1 MNDAPDGREPLTHR
15 VAALSPAKRALLE
28 LRLKQSR
35 KEEAAAAN
43 GLPPIVR
50 RGPLRSAPLSFAQQR
65 FWFLDQ
71 LQPGRPLYNVS
82 CRAWLHGRVDVS
94 ALRRALNEIV
104 ARHETLRTSFP
115 ASNGQPIQSIAL
127 QVACD
132 LPLIDLTL
140 VPVDRREAE
149 VRRLVTEQAREPFDL
164 ARGPLLRARLLHVA
178 EDEHALILMLHHIV
192 ADDWSV
198 GVLFRELGTL
208 YEAFSQGRDSPLPEL
223 PIQYADYAFTQSE
236 WLQGAVLERELTYWK
251 AQFRTL
257 PAPLQLPADRP
268 RPAVPSH
275 AGARVQFELP
285 PALRDRLEQLSR
297 SQGVTL
303 FMTLLAAFKVLL
315 SQYTGQEDI
324 VVGTPIAGRTR
335 AETEGLIGCFVN
347 TLALRTDLSDD
358 PTFRQLVARVR
369 EVALGA
375 YAHQELPFE
384 RLVEE
389 LQPERDT
396 SQAPLFNVMFVLQ
409 NVPRSERQLHGLT
422 MRHIELDKDTA
433 KFDLGLRLAK
443 EAGGLRGGLSYST
456 DIFDRR
462 TIERLVGQYRELLA
476 AVVAEPDRRLS
487 ALPLLNAA
495 ERRTMLVDWN
505 ATRCAWSDGG
515 ACLHSLVARQAAAT
529 PEVVAIV
536 DESSGL
542 TYGELDRRANR
553 LAHRLRRAGVGP
565 EVRVGVCLERS
576 VDLVVG
582 LLAVLKA
589 GGAYVPL
596 DPSYPRERLGFML
609 RDSLAHVL
617 LTQHRASGDLPFRDI
632 QVVGMDAGGEPV
644 GGEAE
649 APPET
654 GVGPDNLAYV
664 MYTSGSTGRP
674 KGVMVSHRAVLNHLR
689 WRQGYFPL
697 SPGDRG
703 LHKASVS
710 FDDSV
715 WEVFEPLLAGARLI
729 LARPGGQSD
738 PSYLVQL
745 ISEQQITTACFVPSL
760 LRSFLEEPSLES
772 CASLRR
778 VTTGGEVLSID
789 LQERFFTRFHA
800 GLHNGYGPTEA
811 TISATFWTCERDSDR
826 RTVPIGRPIAN
837 TRIYVVDRY
846 LRPVPVGVP
855 GELYIG
861 GDSLARGYVGRAGAT
876 AERFLPDPF
885 TEMPGARLYRTGDR
899 ARYRADGTLEFLGRL
914 DDQVKIRGFRVE
926 PGEIVATLAEHP
938 GVEDGVVVAREDNS
952 GDRRLVAY
960 VVPAAK
966 GLHPAIDELRDFLQA
981 RLPDHMIPSAFVFLE
996 ALPLTLSGKLD
1007 RRALPAPERARTG
1020 LAGWV
1025 TPRTPVEEAISE
1037 IWIALLNLEGVGVH
1051 DNFFALGGHSLLA
1064 VQVVAR
1070 LRAAFGL
1077 DLPVRAFFETPT
1089 VAGLA
1094 ERIEAT
1100 SRLLDEVASL
1110 PADQVHLALSRE
1122 NR

>member
-15 VAALSPAKRALLE
+15 VASLSPAKRALLE

-35 KEEAAAAN
+35 AEEPAAAN

-65 FWFLDQ
+65 LWFLDQ
-71 LQPGRPLYNVS
+71 LQPGRPLYNVP
-82 CRAWLHGRVDVS
+82 CRAWLHGRVDVA
-94 ALRRALNEIV
+94 ALRRALNEVV
-104 ARHETLRTSFP
+104 ARHESLRTTFP
-115 ASNGQPIQSIAL
+115 ASNGQPMQSIAP
-127 QVACD
+127 QVVCD
-132 LPLIDLTL
+132 LPVIDLTS
-140 VPVDRREAE
+140 VPAERREAE
-149 VRRLVTEQAREPFDL
+149 VRRLATEQAREPFDL
-164 ARGPLLRARLLHVA
+164 ARGPLLRARVLRLA

-192 ADDWSV
+192 ADGWSV

-208 YEAFSQGRDSPLPEL
+208 YEAFSQGRDSPLPD
-223 PIQYADYAFTQSE
+223 PAIQYADYALTQTE
-236 WLQGAVLERELTYWK
+236 WLQGAVLERELGYWK

-268 RPAVPSH
+268 RPAMPSH
-275 AGARVQFELP
+275 AGARVHFKLP
-285 PALRDRLEQLSR
+285 SMLRDRLEELSR
-297 SQGVTL
+297 SQGATL

-315 SQYTGQEDI
+315 AQYSGQEDI

-409 NVPRSERQLHGLT
+409 NVPRSERRLRGLT
-422 MRHIELDKDTA
+422 MRHIELDKGTA
-433 KFDLGLRLAK
+433 KFDLSLGLAEK
-443 EAGGLRGGLSYST
+443 AGGLRGVLSYST
-456 DIFDRR
+456 DLFDRE
-462 TIERLVGQYRELLA
+462 TIERLVGQYRELLT
-476 AVVAEPDRRLS
+476 AVVADPERRLS
-487 ALPLLNAA
+487 ALPLLSAA

-505 ATRCAWSDGG
+505 DTRRAWPDAE

-529 PEVVAIV
+529 PDVVAIV
-536 DESSGL
+536 DETGRL
-542 TYGELDRRANR
+542 TYGELDRRADR
-553 LAHRLRRAGVGP
+553 LAHRLRRLGVGP

-596 DPSYPRERLGFML
+596 DPSYPRERLDFML
-609 RDSLAHVL
+609 RDSRAHLL
-617 LTQHRASGDLPFRDI
+617 LTQHRLGLDLPSRDT
-632 QVVGMDAGGEPV
+632 QVVCLDAEGEALGGETS
-644 GGEAE
+644 AL
-649 APPET
+649 PES

-697 SPGDRG
+697 SAGDRG

-715 WEVFEPLLAGARLI
+715 WEVFEPLLAGARLL

-745 ISEQQITTACFVPSL
+745 IAEQQITTACFVPSL
-760 LRSFLEEPSLES
+760 LRSFLEEPNLGR

-778 VTTGGEVLSID
+778 VTTGGEALPLD
-789 LQERFFTRFHA
+789 LQELFFTRLRA

-811 TISATFWTCERDSDR
+811 TISATFWTCERESDR

-837 TRIYVVDRY
+837 TRIYVLDRH

-855 GELYIG
+855 GELHIG
-861 GDSLARGYVGRAGAT
+861 GDGLARGYLGRAGLT
-876 AERFLPDPF
+876 AERFVPDPF
-885 TEMPGARLYRTGDR
+885 TDVPGARLYRTGDR
-899 ARYRADGTLEFLGRL
+899 ARYRGDGTLEFLGRL
-914 DDQVKIRGFRVE
+914 DYQVKIRGFRVE
-926 PGEIVATLAEHP
+926 PGEIAATLAEHP
-938 GVEDGVVVAREDNS
+938 GVGDGIVVAREDGP

-960 VVPAAK
+960 IVPAVGASPP
-966 GLHPAIDELRDFLQA
+966 GTDELRGFLQA
-981 RLPDHMIPSAFVFLE
+981 RLPGHMIPSAFVVLD
-996 ALPLTLSGKLD
+996 AMPLTPSGKVD
-1007 RRALPAPERARTG
+1007 RRALPAPEHTRAG
-1020 LAGWV
+1020 LEDLV
-1025 TPRTPVEEAISE
+1025 TPRTPVEEAIAE
-1037 IWIALLNLEGVGVH
+1037 IWIALLKLERVGVH

-1064 VQVVAR
+1064 AQLVAR

-1077 DLPVRAFFETPT
+1077 DLPLRALFETPT

-1100 SRLLDEVASL
+1100 SRLLEEVASL
-1110 PADQVHLALSRE
+1110 TADQVRLELSRD
-1122 NR
+1122 R

>member
-1 MNDAPDGREPLTHR
+1 MNDASDSREPLSHR
-15 VAALSPAKRALLE
+15 VASLSPAKRALLE

-35 KEEAAAAN
+35 AEGPAAAN

-65 FWFLDQ
+65 LWFLDQ
-71 LQPGRPLYNVS
+71 LQPGRPLYNVP
-82 CRAWLHGRVDVS
+82 CRAWLHGRLNVA
-94 ALRRALNEIV
+94 ALRRALNEVV
-104 ARHETLRTSFP
+104 ARHESLRTTFP
-115 ASNGQPIQSIAL
+115 AGNGQPMQAIAP
-127 QVACD
+127 QVVCD
-132 LPLIDLTL
+132 LPLIDLTS
-140 VPVDRREAE
+140 VPAERREAE
-149 VRRLVTEQAREPFDL
+149 VRRLATEQAREPFDL
-164 ARGPLLRARLLHVA
+164 ARGPLLRARLLHLA
-178 EDEHALILMLHHIV
+178 EDEHVLILMLHHIV
-192 ADDWSV
+192 ADGWSV

-208 YEAFSQGRDSPLPEL
+208 YEAFSQGQDSPLPE
-223 PIQYADYAFTQSE
+223 PAIQYADYALTQSE
-236 WLQGAVLERELTYWK
+236 WLQGAVLERELAYWR

-275 AGARVQFELP
+275 AGARVHFKLP
-285 PALRDRLEQLSR
+285 PELRDRLEELSR
-297 SQGVTL
+297 SQGATL

-315 SQYTGQEDI
+315 AQYTGQEDI

-409 NVPRSERQLHGLT
+409 NVPRSERRLRGLT
-422 MRHIELDKDTA
+422 MRHIELDKGTA
-433 KFDLGLRLAK
+433 KFDLSLGLAEK
-443 EAGGLRGGLSYST
+443 AGGLRGVLSYST
-456 DIFDRR
+456 DLFDRG
-462 TIERLVGQYRELLA
+462 TIERLVGQFRELLA
-476 AVVAEPDRRLS
+476 AVVAEPERRLS
-487 ALPLLNAA
+487 ALPLLSTA
-495 ERRTMLVDWN
+495 ERRTMLANWN
-505 ATRCAWSDGG
+505 DTRRAWPDSE

-536 DESSGL
+536 DQTVRL
-542 TYGELDRRANR
+542 TYGELDRRADR
-553 LAHRLRRAGVGP
+553 VAHRLRRLGVGP

-596 DPSYPRERLGFML
+596 DPSYPRERLDFML
-609 RDSLAHVL
+609 RDSRAHLL
-617 LTQHRASGDLPFRDI
+617 LTQHRLRLDLPGRDT
-632 QVVGMDAGGEPV
+632 QVVCLDAEGEALGGEPP
-644 GGEAE
+644 A
-649 APPET
+649 APES

-697 SPGDRG
+697 SAGDRG

-745 ISEQQITTACFVPSL
+745 IAEQQITTACFVPSL
-760 LRSFLEEPSLES
+760 LRSFLEEPNLGR

-778 VTTGGEVLSID
+778 VTTGGEALPLE
-789 LQERFFTRFHA
+789 LQELFFTRLRA

-811 TISATFWTCERDSDR
+811 TISATFWTCERESDR

-837 TRIYVVDRY
+837 TRIYVLDRH

-861 GDSLARGYVGRAGAT
+861 GDGLARGYLGRAALT
-876 AERFLPDPF
+876 AERFVPDPF
-885 TEMPGARLYRTGDR
+885 TDVPGARLYRTGDR
-899 ARYRADGTLEFLGRL
+899 ARYRGDGTLEFLGRL
-914 DDQVKIRGFRVE
+914 DFQVKIRGFRVE
-926 PGEIVATLAEHP
+926 PGEIAATLAEHP
-938 GVEDGVVVAREDNS
+938 GVGDAIVVAPEDS
-952 GDRRLVAY
+952 PGDRRLVAY
-960 VVPAAK
+960 IVPAADASSP
-966 GLHPAIDELRDFLQA
+966 GADELRGFLQA
-981 RLPDHMIPSAFVFLE
+981 RLPEHMIPWAFVLLD
-996 ALPLTLSGKLD
+996 AMPLTPSGKVD
-1007 RRALPAPERARTG
+1007 RRALPAPEHTRAG
-1020 LAGWV
+1020 LEDLV
-1025 TPRTPVEEAISE
+1025 TPRTPVEEAIAE
-1037 IWIALLNLEGVGVH
+1037 IWIALLKLERVGIH

-1064 VQVVAR
+1064 AQLVAR
-1070 LRAAFGL
+1070 LRVAFGL
-1077 DLPVRAFFETPT
+1077 DLPLRALFETPT

-1094 ERIEAT
+1094 ERIETT
-1100 SRLLDEVASL
+1100 SRMLEEVASL
-1110 PADQVHLALSRE
+1110 TTDQVRLELSRD
-1122 NR
+1122 R